1 MEEKKLTEEERKQ
14 RREDRRKRKK
24 YRLLILLLLM
34 LGTGIMLATSTY
46 AWFTSNKAVSVN
58 TIGAQ
63 VEAKGGIQISTDG
76 SKWKS
81 IISTTDITNAYK
93 TYATASNQMP
103 NIIEPVSTVGVPD
116 AEGKLPMYYGTVT
129 TNTDG
134 EYILTAVKADDKD
147 DHTRKNEGGDLI
159 EGQEEGKFVAFDL
172 FLKVDKDTNI
182 YLTPQSGITFA
193 DNDSGIKNASRIAF
207 VELGKVDDGSALD
220 VIQGLKTATATHVWE
235 PNYDDHTSYGVA
247 NARNIVPYDGIKA
260 PITSDKNILL
270 GNANKVT
277 AADYF
282 DNVTIGYKTTTTNA
296 KYLQIF
302 SLSKGISK
310 VRIYMWIEGQ
320 DIDCENNASNG
331 KIKLDLQITTED
343 PGAENVTTGA

>member
-1 MEEKKLTEEERKQ
+1 MQGMK
-14 RREDRRKRKK
+14 
-24 YRLLILLLLM
+24 
-34 LGTGIMLATSTY
+34 
-46 AWFTSNKAVSVN
+46 
-58 TIGAQ
+58 
-63 VEAKGGIQISTDG
+63 
-76 SKWKS
+76 
-81 IISTTDITNAYK
+81 TN
-93 TYATASNQMP
+93 NRQD
-103 NIIEPVSTVGVPD
+103 V
-116 AEGKLPMYYGTVT
+116 
-129 TNTDG
+129 
-134 EYILTAVKADDKD
+134 YI
-147 DHTRKNEGGDLI
+147 
-159 EGQEEGKFVAFDL
+159 
-172 FLKVDKDTNI
+172 
-182 YLTPQSGITFA
+182 
-193 DNDSGIKNASRIAF
+193 
-207 VELGKVDDGSALD
+207 
-220 VIQGLKTATATHVWE
+220 WE
-235 PNYDDHTSYGVA
+235 PNYDTHTEYGIS
-247 NARNIVPYDGIKA
+247 NARGVYGIDITNNSNPVPYDGIKA